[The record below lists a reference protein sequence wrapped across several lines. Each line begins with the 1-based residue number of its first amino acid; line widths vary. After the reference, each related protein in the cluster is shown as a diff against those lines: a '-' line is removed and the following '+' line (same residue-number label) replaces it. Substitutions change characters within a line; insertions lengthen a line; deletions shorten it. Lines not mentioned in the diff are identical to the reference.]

1 MQRANGIGRLA
12 VAALALYAL
21 VVGVIGF
28 FPTPVDSRASP
39 LIQRFLVR
47 AHDLGIPAWFDY
59 GFIEFTANI
68 FLFVPLGGLLVLA
81 LGPRRT
87 WLAVLVGILIS
98 LTIEFAQA
106 FLLPERFPS
115 AMDVLANSFGT
126 ALGATVALALVA
138 PQPRVARSVSG

>member
-1 MQRANGIGRLA
+1 MQRANGTGRLA

-21 VVGVIGF
+21 VLGVIGL

-39 LIQRFLVR
+39 LIHRFLVR
-47 AHDLGIPAWFDY
+47 AHDLGIPGWFDY

-81 LGPRRT
+81 LGRRRA
-87 WLAVLVGILIS
+87 WLAVVIGILVS
-98 LTIEFAQA
+98 VTIEFAQA
-106 FLLPERFPS
+106 VLLPERFPS
-115 AMDVLANSFGT
+115 TMDVLANGLGA
-126 ALGATVALALVA
+126 ALGATVALVLVA